1 MDRSQTRPQLSEA
14 REISMASSTPSKSWT
29 RRTFVKT
36 IGSISALGGVTSLAP
51 WATAAAVEAAGSS
64 ASPRFGYVASA
75 DHTIQVFSIS
85 ADGGAWRRVQT
96 IASAS
101 PASLAFSPDQ
111 RFLYVANAVD
121 SFEHLPAGSVEAFAV
136 DAQTGRLT
144 LLNRQRLA
152 LSAVMPS
159 YIAVSPDGS
168 QIAVAVA
175 GGAAYNLLPVLEN
188 GSVGRVTASLKQ
200 IGSGPHP
207 EFQARALPQSV
218 LFCSDSHLLGTDL
231 GSDRISA
238 FSVAAGG
245 ALSTTQHHAAAVGS
259 GPAHIVAHPSGK
271 LVFTAGGLD
280 PVVSTLRYDASAEQP
295 LECLQHL
302 TCPSAA
308 GGVTAL
314 AMHRSGTLLFVADL
328 AGISIARTGPSG
340 TLDLAG
346 RHTSSAIAPI
356 ALAAAPDGAHL
367 FALNRSSLIRFRID
381 VERASLS
388 DPVELTAL
396 GSASAIALRHL

>member
-1 MDRSQTRPQLSEA
+1 
-14 REISMASSTPSKSWT
+14 MASGTPSKSCT
-29 RRTFVKT
+29 RRIFVQT
-36 IGSISALGGVTSLAP
+36 IGSISALGGVTLLAP

-75 DHTIQVFSIS
+75 DGTIQVFSTT
-85 ADGGAWRRVQT
+85 ADSGAWRRVQT
-96 IASAS
+96 IASAA
-101 PASLAFSPDQ
+101 PASLALSPDR

-121 SFEHLPAGSVEAFAV
+121 SFEHMPTGSVEAFAV

-159 YIAVSPDGS
+159 HIAVSPDGG

-175 GGAAYNLLPVLEN
+175 GGAAYNLLPVLED

-200 IGSGPHP
+200 IGSGQHP
-207 EFQARALPQSV
+207 ELQGRALPQSV
-218 LFCSDSHLLGTDL
+218 LFHSDRHLLGADL

-245 ALSTTQHHAAAVGS
+245 ALSTAQHHEAAVGS
-259 GPAHIVAHPSGK
+259 GPAHMVAHPSGN

-280 PVVSTLRYDASAEQP
+280 PVVSSLRFDASAKQP
-295 LECLQHL
+295 LEPLQHL

-328 AGISIARTGPSG
+328 AGISIARTSISG

-346 RHTSSAIAPI
+346 RHTAPAIALG
-356 ALAAAPDGAHL
+356 ASSDGAHL
-367 FALNRSSLIRFRID
+367 FALNRSCLTRFRID

-388 DPVELTAL
+388 DPVELTPL